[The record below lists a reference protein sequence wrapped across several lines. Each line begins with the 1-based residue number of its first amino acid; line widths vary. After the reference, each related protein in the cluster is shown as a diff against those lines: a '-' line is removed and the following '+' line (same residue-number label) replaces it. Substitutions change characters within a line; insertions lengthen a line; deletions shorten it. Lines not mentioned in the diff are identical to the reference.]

1 MASNGSSKSTAIR
14 SRLNHPVI
22 DADGHW
28 VEHEPAL
35 VEYLRDAMGPRA
47 AERLVPAMIDV
58 QRRYYGADPT
68 MSFEQRQRAKKA
80 QHAWWF
86 VPSSN
91 TLDRATA
98 MMPKLLDERL
108 AEMGLDFCVL
118 FPTMLVTVPVFEDEE
133 LRRGA
138 CHAFNTYT
146 AECFRDYSYR
156 LTPVACIPMHTPRE
170 AVEELE
176 HVKALGLKVVMLS
189 GLVNRH
195 LPEPEDATSPLTWRD
210 PLALDSEYDY
220 DPVWA
225 KCLELGLAPTF
236 HASSQGLGL
245 RNSPSNWVYNH
256 IGHFGAAAEAL
267 CKALFLGGVTRR
279 SPQLKVAFMEGGVGW
294 AASLYSDLIRHWET
308 RGAQA
313 VGLTDPARLD
323 REMILELI
331 DRYGEQRLR
340 DQVRR
345 DHLQIRNVS
354 PPPNLDDFSR
364 CGIHSPKD
372 VRDLFVP
379 NFFFGCEAEDPT
391 NSAAFNTRV
400 NPMGSR
406 LNAMLGS
413 DIGHFDVKDM
423 TGVLAEAWE
432 LVEHGVLNEAELR
445 DFTFTNPA
453 RFFTGMNPHFFKGT
467 AVEKQVANLLAATP
481 G

>member
-1 MASNGSSKSTAIR
+1 MATHGNSKSAAIR
-14 SRLNHPVI
+14 ARLNHPVV

-28 VEHEPAL
+28 IEYEPVL
-35 VEYLRDAMGPRA
+35 VEYLRQTMGPRA
-47 AERLVPAMIDV
+47 AERVIPAMIDV

-68 MSFEQRQRAKKA
+68 MSFEQRQGVKMA

-86 VPSSN
+86 LPSGN

-98 MMPKLLDERL
+98 MMPKLLHERL
-108 AEMGLDFCVL
+108 GEMGLDFCVL
-118 FPTMLVTVPVFEDEE
+118 FPTMLATVPVFEDEE

-146 AECFRDYSYR
+146 AELFRDYNYR

-170 AVEELE
+170 AIEELE
-176 HVKALGLKVVMLS
+176 HAKALGLKAVMLS
-189 GLVNRH
+189 GLVSRH
-195 LPEPEDATSPLTWRD
+195 IPESSGHETWRD
-210 PLALDSEYDY
+210 PLALDSGYDY

-225 KCLELGLAPTF
+225 KCLELRLAPTF
-236 HASSQGLGL
+236 HASSQGIGL

-256 IGHFGAAAEAL
+256 IGHFGAAGEAL

-279 SPQLKVAFMEGGVGW
+279 FPKLKVAFMEGGAGW
-294 AASLYSDLIRHWET
+294 AVSLYSDLIRHWET
-308 RGAQA
+308 RSAQA
-313 VGLTDPARLD
+313 IGLTDPARLD
-323 REMILELI
+323 RETMLELI
-331 DRYGEQRLR
+331 GRYGEQRLR

-345 DHLQIRNVS
+345 ENLQIRNVP

-364 CGIHSPKD
+364 CGIHSAED

-379 NFFFGCEAEDPT
+379 NFYFGCEAEDPT
-391 NSAAFNTRV
+391 NLAAFNTKV

-413 DIGHFDVKDM
+413 DFGHFDVKDM

-432 LVEHGVLNEAELR
+432 LVEQGVLNEAELR

-453 RFFTGMNPHFFKGT
+453 RFFAGMNPDFFKGT
-467 AVEKQVANLLAATP
+467 AVEKPVADLVAATP